1 MTREKN
7 EMSDDEEPPPL
18 VNLVP
23 VGNDPPPG
31 PDLVRERD
39 QHYGQH
45 RGTAGL
51 YAFREGVV
59 DGQRQLRNMLRAA
72 SVTARATREVIDGD
86 SHRLEIA
93 VREVHEEVERV
104 REEHSREMRAVLG
117 EMVHIRASLVTLQ
130 IAAGVVTPDP
140 RAVAEGGGMGE
151 VNFINVQL

>member
-1 MTREKN
+1 
-7 EMSDDEEPPPL
+7 MSDDEKSPPPVDL
-18 VNLVP
+18 GP

-59 DGQRQLRNMLRAA
+59 DGQRQLRNILRAA
-72 SVTARATREVIDGD
+72 AVTARTTRAVFDGD
-86 SHRLEIA
+86 LHRLEMA
-93 VREVHEEVERV
+93 VREVHEEVERL

-117 EMVHIRASLVTLQ
+117 EMVHIRASLVTL
-130 IAAGVVTPDP
+130 
-140 RAVAEGGGMGE
+140 
-151 VNFINVQL
+151 